1 MTHSHDSSDLPTVDL
16 LGRRL
21 EAAIAERRAPVR
33 WSRRT
38 LAFAAS
44 ALVVVAST
52 PAVASITG
60 VFDDGGPTLEQSLP
74 AVVDRS
80 DPVATGRALER
91 RGFTVRWMLI
101 EDNPDRRRSGDSP
114 TVWRSVP
121 APPPGTRILSLL
133 NAQDGDTATTSTRTL
148 VIEIAPAGSEILRSH
163 D

>member
-1 MTHSHDSSDLPTVDL
+1 MTDSHHSSDLPTLDL

-21 EAAIAERRAPVR
+21 EAAITERRAPVR

-38 LAFAAS
+38 LALAAS
-44 ALVVVAST
+44 ALVALAAT

-60 VFDDGGPTLEQSLP
+60 VFDGGSPTLEESLP

-101 EDNPDRRRSGDSP
+101 EDNPDRDFP

-133 NAQDGDTATTSTRTL
+133 NAQDGDTATTSTRSV